1 MKDKSIIKL
10 KRKATAD
17 ALEKKTL
24 RQKVLRLEQRLV
36 RQASMKKQA
45 QDLDEAKHA
54 LQIDRTKGGKHLSLQ
69 GTFALAIRRNFSNC
83 ATADI
88 GAVLLEDISRFTVSR
103 AEGRAGAALAASA
116 RLFYRA
122 MYEDIIY
129 PDGSFHVAFHSYR
142 QDATNAGIL
151 RGSKLAA
158 LILHSAYLRDYP
170 EDSED
175 AADGNFLCSSDEW
188 AFDDWFE
195 SIIRVADILPV
206 EGADSVTTASQTLKH
221 LQGLGCIT
229 WKDVQKKKEEA
240 ENALD
245 RPNPLQQL
253 LGNCLL
259 WVYVLRG
266 K

>member
-1 MKDKSIIKL
+1 MKDKSIMKL
-10 KRKATAD
+10 KRKASAD

-24 RQKVLRLEQRLV
+24 RQKLQRLEQRLV
-36 RQASMKKQA
+36 RSQQASMNKQA
-45 QDLDEAKHA
+45 QDLDEAKQA
-54 LQIDRTKGGKHLSLQ
+54 LQIDRTKGGKQLSLQ
-69 GTFALAIRRNFSNC
+69 GTLALAIRRNFSNC

-116 RLFYRA
+116 RLFYKA

-158 LILHSAYLRDYP
+158 LILHSAYLRDCP

-175 AADGNFLCSSDEW
+175 AADGNFSCSCDEW

-206 EGADSVTTASQTLKH
+206 EAADSVTTVSQTLKH

-229 WKDVQKKKEEA
+229 WKDVQQKTEEA
-240 ENALD
+240 ENDLD
-245 RPNPLQQL
+245 RPNPLQRL

-259 WVYVLRG
+259 W
-266 K
+266 